1 MAHGLLLMG
10 VRSNKTTGG
19 NKMTTTKN
27 LLSENEIDNLL
38 NRLEIAAAFKQEDD
52 FRSLMTDVATSAA
65 YAAPV
70 KDETP
75 NWRMTLHG

>member
-1 MAHGLLLMG
+1 
-10 VRSNKTTGG
+10 
-19 NKMTTTKN
+19 MTTTKN

-38 NRLEIAAAFKQEDD
+38 NRLEIAAAFANNDD
-52 FRSLMTDVATSAA
+52 RSWMTDVATSAA